1 MRDPSL
7 GRAALWISIYLLLV
21 AAPLLVL
28 LTGQVPAG
36 AGLWWDFSMALG
48 FAALAM
54 FGVQFLLT
62 ARFRRAA
69 APFGIDIIYRFHR
82 YAAVIAFGL
91 LAAHFLI
98 LRVNYVETLGALDPR
113 VAPWY
118 MSAGRAAFVLF
129 AMVIVSSLWRKP
141 LHIDYD
147 RWRMAHALLA
157 TLAFLAAVAHIEGVG
172 YYTAAPW
179 KRLLWT
185 TYSLAWVGLL
195 FYVRLA
201 KPLAMQR
208 RTWRVAEVR
217 PEGGSAWTL
226 SLVPQD
232 HPGMR
237 FAPGQFA
244 WLTLRASPFQLSEH
258 PFSFSSSAEDRD
270 RVEFT
275 IKELG
280 DFTAT
285 IQTVQP
291 GETAWL
297 DGPYGVFSPD
307 RYPHAPGVVL
317 IAGGVGVAPMLSMLR
332 TVADRGEARA
342 YTLIC
347 ANNRAQDVL
356 FRDELERLRG
366 RLDLTLVQV
375 LAEPPKGWAGEAGYV
390 DLALLERRLPAN
402 RRDCE
407 YFLCGP
413 KPMTDAVQQAL
424 RTLGVPLAQVHFE
437 LFDMV

>member
-1 MRDPSL
+1 MLNPSL
-7 GRAALWISIYLLLV
+7 FRAALWIGIYLLLV
-21 AAPLLVL
+21 TAPLLVL

-54 FGVQFLLT
+54 FAVQFLLT

-69 APFGIDIIYRFHR
+69 APFGIDIIYHFHR

-91 LAAHFLI
+91 LAAHFFI
-98 LRVNYVETLGALDPR
+98 LRVNYIDSLGALDPR

-129 AMVIVSSLWRKP
+129 ALVIFSSLWRKP
-141 LHIDYD
+141 LRIDYD
-147 RWRMAHALLA
+147 RWRMTHALLA
-157 TLAFLAAVAHIEGVG
+157 TLAFLAAVAHVEGVG

-179 KRLLWT
+179 KRLLWSV
-185 TYSLAWVGLL
+185 YSLAWVGLIV
-195 FYVRLA
+195 YVRLA

-208 RTWRVAEVR
+208 RPWRVAEVR
-217 PEGGSAWTL
+217 PEGANAWTL
-226 SLVPQD
+226 SLVPQG
-232 HPGMR
+232 HAGMR

-244 WLTLRASPFQLSEH
+244 WLTLRASPLQLREH

-275 IKELG
+275 IKALG

-285 IQTVQP
+285 LKTVQP

-297 DGPYGVFSPD
+297 DGPYGVFSPS
-307 RYPHAPGVVL
+307 RYREAPGIVL

-332 TVADRGEARA
+332 TAADRGEARP

-347 ANNRAQDVL
+347 ANNRVQDML
-356 FRDELERLRG
+356 FGDELLRLRD
-366 RLDLTLVQV
+366 RLNLTLVQV
-375 LAEPPKGWAGEAGYV
+375 LAEAPVGWTGESGYV
-390 DLALLERRLPAN
+390 DQALLERRLPAN

>member
-1 MRDPSL
+1 MRNHSF
-7 GRAALWISIYLLLV
+7 GRAALWTGIYLLLV

-36 AGLWWDFSMALG
+36 AGFWWDFSMALG

-62 ARFRRAA
+62 ARFRHAA

-98 LRVNYVETLGALDPR
+98 LRVDYVETLGTIDPF

-129 AMVIVSSLWRKP
+129 ALVIVSSLWRKP

-147 RWRMAHALLA
+147 HWRMAHALLA
-157 TLAFLAAVAHIEGVG
+157 TLAFLAAVAHVEGVN

-185 TYSLAWVGLL
+185 GYSLFWVGLIL
-195 FYVRLA
+195 YVRLA
-201 KPLAMQR
+201 KPFVMLR
-208 RTWRVAEVR
+208 RPWRVAEVR
-217 PEGGSAWTL
+217 PEGGKAWTL
-226 SLVPQD
+226 SLVPQG
-232 HPGMR
+232 HAGMR
-237 FAPGQFA
+237 FAAGQFA
-244 WLTLRASPFQLSEH
+244 WLTLRVSPFQLREH
-258 PFSFSSSAEDRD
+258 PFSFSSSAVDGE

-280 DFTAT
+280 DFSAT
-285 IQTVQP
+285 IKTVQP

-307 RYPHAPGVVL
+307 RHPHAPGFVL
-317 IAGGVGVAPMLSMLR
+317 IAGGVGVAPMMSMLR
-332 TVADRGEARA
+332 TAADRGEARP
-342 YTLIC
+342 YMLIC
-347 ANNRAQDVL
+347 ANNRGEDIL
-356 FRDELERLRG
+356 FGDELERLRA

-375 LAEPPKGWAGEAGYV
+375 LAEPPEGWTGESGQV
-390 DLALLERRLPAN
+390 DRALLERRLPAN
-402 RRDCE
+402 RRDVE

-424 RTLGVPLAQVHFE
+424 RALGVPLAQVHFE

>member
-1 MRDPSL
+1 MSYRYF
-7 GRAALWISIYLLLV
+7 GRAALWIAIYLLLV
-21 AAPLLVL
+21 SAPLLVL
-28 LTGQVPAG
+28 LTGQVPDG
-36 AGLWWDFSMALG
+36 AGFWWDFSMALG

-98 LRVNYVETLGALDPR
+98 LRIDYVEALGALDPR
-113 VAPWY
+113 IAPWY
-118 MSAGRAAFVLF
+118 MSAGRVAFVLF
-129 AMVIVSSLWRKP
+129 ALVIVSSLWRKP
-141 LHIDYD
+141 LRIDYD
-147 RWRMAHALLA
+147 HWRMAHALLA
-157 TLAFLAAVAHIEGVG
+157 TLALLAAVAHIEGVG

-185 TYSLAWVGLL
+185 AYSLFWVGLIV
-195 FYVRLA
+195 YVRLA
-201 KPLAMQR
+201 KPLAMR
-208 RTWRVAEVR
+208 RRPWRVAEVR
-217 PEGGSAWTL
+217 PEGGNTWTL
-226 SLVPQD
+226 SLVPQG
-232 HPGMR
+232 HAGLR

-244 WLTLRASPFQLSEH
+244 WLTLRASPFQLHEH
-258 PFSFSSSAEDRD
+258 PFSFSSSAEDCD
-270 RVEFT
+270 RVEFS

-285 IQTVQP
+285 LKTVQP

-332 TVADRGEARA
+332 TAADRGETRP
-342 YTLIC
+342 YMLIC
-347 ANNRAQDVL
+347 ANSREQDML
-356 FRDELERLRG
+356 FGDELDRLRT

-375 LAEPPKGWAGEAGYV
+375 LVEPPAGWAGEVGYV
-390 DLALLERRLPAN
+390 DHALLTRRLPAN

-424 RTLGVPLAQVHFE
+424 RALDVPLAQVHFE